1 MWSNVRAA
9 RIGAFLRRLLMSN
22 EEEVRIPLRD
32 AASQGGDLRER
43 VRDLVLRAI
52 VDRKAEPK
60 AIREVMKSALDGL
73 GEGLGGHAGNAGES
87 LKSAVAGLDE
97 AMGKSLYAMQAAVE
111 ETWGNGSR
119 FADAD
124 LREAYDAVRGLEDDL
139 VGTLK
144 DAGGKTKGVLREEF
158 ARLSE
163 HLGRNGADTGTQ
175 LKSVLT
181 VLGRD
186 LGLAAVDAGRDAKSD
201 AREAVGRLSAVTSG
215 ILRGVADALDGRK
228 T

>member
-1 MWSNVRAA
+1 
-9 RIGAFLRRLLMSN
+9 MSN

-32 AASQGGDLRER
+32 AASEGGDLRAR
-43 VRDLVLRAI
+43 VRGLVLQAI
-52 VDRKAEPK
+52 VDRKADAK
-60 AIREVMKSALDGL
+60 AIREVMKSAMDGL

-87 LKSAVAGLDE
+87 LKSAVVGLDE
-97 AMGKSLYAMQAAVE
+97 ALSKSLYALQAAVE
-111 ETWGNGSR
+111 ETWGNGRR

-144 DAGGKTKGVLREEF
+144 DAGGKTKGVVREEY

-163 HLGRNGADTGTQ
+163 HLGRNGSDTGSQIKT
-175 LKSVLT
+175 VLT

-186 LGLAAVDAGRDAKSD
+186 LGQTAAVAGREAKTD

-215 ILRGVADALDGRK
+215 ILRGLADALDGRK
-228 T
+228 S